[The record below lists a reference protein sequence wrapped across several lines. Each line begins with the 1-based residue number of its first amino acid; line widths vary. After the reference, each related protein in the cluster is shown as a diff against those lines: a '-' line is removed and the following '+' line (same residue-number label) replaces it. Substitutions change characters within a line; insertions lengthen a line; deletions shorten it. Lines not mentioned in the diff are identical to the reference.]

1 MVGGGGEKEKRKRS
15 RREEGGEAR
24 RRRTSRRIKDG
35 RKGGGCF
42 ATQKSRMTQRG
53 CLYMRG
59 KGGWRSQ
66 KQRTKL
72 GNNREEVL
80 K

>member
-1 MVGGGGEKEKRKRS
+1 MGGGKKEKRKRS
-15 RREEGGEAR
+15 WGEEEGEVQ

-53 CLYMRG
+53 YIYERERG
-59 KGGWRSQ
+59 WGALKRSARNLEITER
-66 KQRTKL
+66 KS
-72 GNNREEVL
+72 
-80 K
+80 